1 MMRLSRSLLARQ
13 DVRLGVQG
21 GCALVLFILL
31 TQFVSAFWACVGVLA
46 VVGLIAF
53 SSTGIM
59 QPLAAF
65 AASPSPAV
73 APDEED
79 APPAPP
85 PAAADDDIQQAIR
98 RLMRELDALADGDL
112 TVRATVT
119 ENITGVIADLIN
131 YTIEELALLVRHI
144 HGVAGQLGQATSI
157 TQTAASSLL
166 KAAGQQGAQIR
177 GSVQALNQAAE
188 TMQTATVA
196 GGRAAQAAQ
205 TAQAAALRGA
215 EAVKN
220 SITGMTELRRHI
232 QQTARHLK
240 RLGES
245 SQETSEIVELVAQLA
260 DQVNDLAINA
270 GMQAASGQGASLV
283 AADIQELA
291 RRARQAGERISAIAD
306 IAQNNARDAMAA
318 MDAATTQVIRS
329 SELAHSAGEALTEID
344 QTSRDTLSIIGA
356 LSDSMRA
363 RANHTQQAAREMNGM
378 LPLLTQTT
386 DRARETTAA
395 LETLVRLAV
404 ELNTATARFRL

>member
-1 MMRLSRSLLARQ
+1 MMRLSRSLLTRQ

-73 APDEED
+73 VPDEED